1 MQKVSERLAR
11 KLVRPA
17 HAHAIPYR
25 PDIDGLRAVAVWLVV
40 FYHFGVPFLGGGYT
54 GVDVFFVISGYLI
67 TTIILTQV
75 QSGRFSLLQFYERR
89 ARRIL
94 PALFVVMAAS
104 TVAALALFIP
114 ADLVAFAESAAATTV
129 FASNFYFNERS
140 GYFSPAAELQPLLHT
155 WSLAIEEQ
163 FYLIHPL
170 ALIVLARWRALP
182 SGIVVALGVSF
193 LVSVYSVTHHP
204 TPAFYLLP
212 ARAWELSVGALLA
225 IGVIAPPRAFLAAS
239 VAGLA
244 GLALI
249 LGSATVYA
257 PTTPFPGAAALAPV
271 VGTALVIWS
280 GLFPNAVAA
289 RVLALRPLVGLGLI
303 SYSLYLWHWPVLTFA
318 QYWLGRT
325 LRFQEAVVALLG
337 IVGASILTYLLVERP
352 FRNRRAISRRW
363 VVRSAVAASGIG
375 LFAAAVI
382 VGTGGLPNRMAEETQ
397 ALLAFKPER
406 IAAPCL
412 SSLQVDKDKTVCVR
426 GKPGT
431 KPSFVLAGDSH
442 AGAVAPAFFRSAESL
457 GLSGYQLTEA
467 GFIPLPGVFAPKQ
480 PSWSAQTPAFL
491 DLLRANPSLRLVVL
505 IGHWEMRANGSTVR
519 YKRIEFRDAD
529 YDGSGTAYNKVS
541 LHRGLTRLV
550 EMFPDRRF
558 VLIEAVPTSH
568 RFDPS
573 AAARLIHLNGSNRV
587 SGSYGIDRAEY
598 EQQRDSYRAIF
609 SELARRP
616 NVSVLPV
623 AEELCGPR
631 FCSGWR
637 DGVPIFLDSNHL
649 THTGALLLEGV
660 FRISLQQALGR

>member
-225 IGVIAPPRAFLAAS
+225 IGVIAPPRVS
-239 VAGLA
+239 CS
-244 GLALI
+244 
-249 LGSATVYA
+249 LGC
-257 PTTPFPGAAALAPV
+257 G
-271 VGTALVIWS
+271 
-280 GLFPNAVAA
+280 
-289 RVLALRPLVGLGLI
+289 
-303 SYSLYLWHWPVLTFA
+303 
-318 QYWLGRT
+318 LGRT
-325 LRFQEAVVALLG
+325 GSDPRVGDGLRADNAVPGRGSPGTRCRNGAGDL
-337 IVGASILTYLLVERP
+337 VGAVSQCGGGAGAGSAPAGRPGPDLLLALP
-352 FRNRRAISRRW
+352 LALAGAD
-363 VVRSAVAASGIG
+363 VRS
-375 LFAAAVI
+375 
-382 VGTGGLPNRMAEETQ
+382 
-397 ALLAFKPER
+397 
-406 IAAPCL
+406 
-412 SSLQVDKDKTVCVR
+412 
-426 GKPGT
+426 
-431 KPSFVLAGDSH
+431 VLA
-442 AGAVAPAFFRSAESL
+442 R
-457 GLSGYQLTEA
+457 
-467 GFIPLPGVFAPKQ
+467 
-480 PSWSAQTPAFL
+480 
-491 DLLRANPSLRLVVL
+491 
-505 IGHWEMRANGSTVR
+505 
-519 YKRIEFRDAD
+519 
-529 YDGSGTAYNKVS
+529 
-541 LHRGLTRLV
+541 
-550 EMFPDRRF
+550 
-558 VLIEAVPTSH
+558 
-568 RFDPS
+568 
-573 AAARLIHLNGSNRV
+573 
-587 SGSYGIDRAEY
+587 
-598 EQQRDSYRAIF
+598 
-609 SELARRP
+609 
-616 NVSVLPV
+616 
-623 AEELCGPR
+623 
-631 FCSGWR
+631 
-637 DGVPIFLDSNHL
+637 
-649 THTGALLLEGV
+649 
-660 FRISLQQALGR
+660 